1 MHVFFFRQKEIRNFE
16 LCHADKYV
24 ETLHVCDII
33 SVPCYNCNAYLFR
46 SMPKCCEIR
55 VQMSSLATSELQT
68 RDICTSCRPTCDFSI
83 VVHCAECNE
92 QIYRLCSLLV
102 LFL

>member
-1 MHVFFFRQKEIRNFE
+1 MFIRQEIRNFE
-16 LCHADKYV
+16 LCHAVKYV

-33 SVPCYNCNAYLFR
+33 AVLCYHGNAYLFCR
-46 SMPKCCEIR
+46 MPKCCEIR

-83 VVHCAECNE
+83 VVRCVECNE
-92 QIYRLCSLLV
+92 QIYHLCSLLV
-102 LFL
+102 VFL